1 MKKCTFKGLISWKF
15 LSIKIDFSI
24 EKKIS
29 KILYKSFSTLLKYII
44 IFETIRK
51 LYI

>member
-29 KILYKSFSTLLKYII
+29 KIYKSFSTLLKYII